1 MQNTPNTLLPP
12 VEQGVTTLKLESVTE
27 IDVLTQVRQ
36 TRQIPELTHQIQCD
50 RLVYQLCQQLDVQI
64 SDDELQM
71 AGNMF
76 RSKHKLLGIPET
88 LAWLADQ
95 QITVEDWTADIRRQ
109 LQWQKLAENLFGQAL
124 DSHYMAN
131 RDNYRRVALSQI
143 VVSDLAMA
151 QQIAQELQGQPTNL
165 GALALEHSQNRLSRS
180 QGGFVGIHYL
190 TEFASEII
198 QAITDREAGDII
210 GPVEGNR
217 GYHILRIE
225 KWFPPYLNEKARQSL
240 LQTTLQS
247 WLDDT
252 LQNLSSEPRQE
263 INS

>member
-1 MQNTPNTLLPP
+1 MQNTSNTLPTTLDQ
-12 VEQGVTTLKLESVTE
+12 EVTTLKLESVTE
-27 IDVLTQVRQ
+27 TDLLTQVRQ

-50 RLVYQLCQQLDVQI
+50 RLAHQLCQKLDVQI

-71 AGNMF
+71 AGDMF

-88 LAWLADQ
+88 LTWLAEQ

-143 VVSDLAMA
+143 VVSDLSTA
-151 QQIAQELQGQPTNL
+151 QQIAQQLQAHPNRL
-165 GALALEHSQNRLSRS
+165 SALALEHSQSRLSRS
-180 QGGFVGIHYL
+180 QGGFVGIRHL
-190 TEFASEII
+190 TEFASEIL

-210 GPVEGNR
+210 GPVEGQR

-225 KWFPPYLNEKARQSL
+225 KWLPPHLDEEARQSL
-240 LQTTLQS
+240 LQKTLQS
-247 WLDDT
+247 WLDTT
-252 LQNLSSEPRQE
+252 LQNLALEL
-263 INS
+263 